1 MHRLPEHRRGRAERG
16 RRGVGERTDG
26 HHRDPHHHRVVGTS
40 VPRKEDHKLVTGH
53 GQFID
58 NINLPGQLWLSVVRS
73 PYAHAT
79 IKRVELKAAR
89 ELEGV
94 VAAFSGAELA
104 ADWAGSLPCA
114 WPVTEEIR
122 MPSHFPL
129 AFDKARHVGDGVAVV
144 VADSREI
151 AKDAA
156 ELIEVEYEP
165 LDCGHGRRAR
175 ARCRC
180 SARARRPRDE
190 RVLRLEARRRRS
202 RPGVCRCRRDDE
214 AATIASSGLIPVA
227 MEPRGALAHEM
238 PGTDE
243 LTLWTSTQI
252 PHIARLTLSGV
263 IGVPEARLRVIAP
276 DVGGGFGSKL
286 DVYAEEALCLALARR
301 LKKPVKWIEERSEG
315 FNATIHGRDVLQE
328 IELAATAEGKI
339 TAVRVRLVSAMGAY
353 LQLVTPGIPLLGAWV
368 YGGCYDIGAYS
379 LECTG
384 VFTHTTPT
392 DAYRGAGRPEA
403 TYAIERA
410 VDALAIELEMD
421 PVELRRLNFITEFP
435 ATIASGLTI
444 DSGDYNASLDRALE
458 HLDLDA
464 VRAEQAERRARG
476 DTKELGIGLS
486 TYVEMCGLAP
496 SGILGA
502 IRYVAGGWDAA
513 TIRCLPSG
521 TVQVLT
527 GTSPHGQGHE
537 TAWSQIAADELGYG
551 VDEIEVLHG
560 DTTVSPLGMDTY
572 GSRSLTVGGI
582 ALHQAAQKI
591 VAKARTLAAHQL
603 EVPEDDLDYE
613 DGTFSAGDKSVTM
626 KELAFSAWHAHDI
639 PPGFEPGLE
648 ATAVY
653 DPPNFSWPGGAHAAV
668 VEVDTETGDVQ
679 LLRYIAVDDVG
690 KVVNPMIVDGQI
702 HGGIT
707 QGISQA
713 LFEEA
718 IYDED
723 GGLLTSSLTNYLV
736 PSAVE
741 MPSFELDRTETPSP
755 TNPLGVKGVG
765 ETGAIASPA
774 AVMNAVANALA
785 PYGVTDID
793 MPATPER
800 VWRALEEARR

>member
-1 MHRLPEHRRGRAERG
+1 MATTET
-16 RRGVGERTDG
+16 RTTA
-26 HHRDPHHHRVVGTS
+26 RVVGTP
-40 VPRKEDHKLVTGH
+40 VPRKEDRKLVTGH
-53 GQFID
+53 GQFMD

-79 IKRVELKAAR
+79 IKRVGLEGAR

-144 VADSREI
+144 VAESREI

-156 ELIEVEYEP
+156 ELVEVEYEP
-165 LDCGHGRRAR
+165 LAAVTDVGRALEPDAPIVHDDFETNECYVWKLDAGEIEQAFADAEVTVKRSYR
-175 ARCRC
+175 QQ
-180 SARARRPRDE
+180 
-190 RVLRLEARRRRS
+190 RLVPA
-202 RPGVCRCRRDDE
+202 
-214 AATIASSGLIPVA
+214 A
-227 MEPRGALAHEM
+227 MEPRGALAQEL
-238 PGTDE
+238 PGTGE
-243 LTLWTSTQI
+243 LTLWSSTQI
-252 PHIARLTLSGV
+252 PHILRLTLAGV
-263 IGVPEARLRVIAP
+263 VGVPEARLRVIAP
-276 DVGGGFGSKL
+276 DVGGAFGSKL

-301 LKKPVKWIEERSEG
+301 LKRPVKWIEERSEA

-368 YGGCYDIGAYS
+368 YAGCYDIPAYS
-379 LECTG
+379 FECTG

-403 TYAIERA
+403 TYAIERV
-410 VDALAIELEMD
+410 VDALATELGMD
-421 PVELRRLNFITEFP
+421 PVELRRRNFITEFP

-444 DSGDYNASLDRALE
+444 DSGDFNASLDRALE

-464 VRAEQAERRARG
+464 LRAEQAERRARG

-513 TIRCLPSG
+513 TVRCLPSG

-537 TAWSQIAADELGYG
+537 TSWSQIAADELGYE

-572 GSRSLTVGGI
+572 GSRSLAVGGI

-603 EVPEDDLDYE
+603 QVPEDELDYE
-613 DGTFSAGDKSVTM
+613 AGTFTAGDSSVTM
-626 KELAFSAWHAHDI
+626 KELAFAAWSAHDI

-668 VEVDTETGDVQ
+668 VEIDTETGDVQ
-679 LLRYIAVDDVG
+679 LIRYVAVDDVG

-702 HGGIT
+702 HGGIA
-707 QGISQA
+707 QGVAQA

-718 IYDED
+718 VYDED
-723 GGLLTSSLTNYLV
+723 GTLLTSSFTNYLV
-736 PSAVE
+736 PSAAE
-741 MPSFELDRTETPSP
+741 LPSFELDRTETPSP

-774 AVMNAVANALA
+774 AVMNAVADALA

>member
-1 MHRLPEHRRGRAERG
+1 MATTETRSTSRF
-16 RRGVGERTDG
+16 
-26 HHRDPHHHRVVGTS
+26 VGTS
-40 VPRKEDHKLVTGH
+40 VPRKEDRKLVTGH

-58 NINLPGQLWLSVVRS
+58 NINISGQLWLSVVRS

-79 IKRVELKAAR
+79 IKRVELTAAR

-156 ELIEVEYEP
+156 ELVEVEYEP
-165 LDCGHGRRAR
+165 LDAVTDVGRALDPD
-175 ARCRC
+175 A
-180 SARARRPRDE
+180 PI
-190 RVLRLEARRRRS
+190 VH
-202 RPGVCRCRRDDE
+202 DDFGTNE
-214 AATIASSGLIPVA
+214 CYVWKLDAGEVEQAFADAEVTVKRNYRQQRLIPVA

-252 PHIARLTLSGV
+252 PHIARLTLAGV
-263 IGVPEARLRVIAP
+263 IGIPEARLRVIAP

-301 LKKPVKWIEERSEG
+301 LKKPVKWIEERSEA

-368 YGGCYDIGAYS
+368 YGGCYDIPAYS

-410 VDALAIELEMD
+410 VDALAIELELD
-421 PVELRRLNFITEFP
+421 PVELRRRNFITEFP

-458 HLDLDA
+458 RLDLDA
-464 VRAEQAERRARG
+464 VRAEQAERRERG

-537 TAWSQIAADELGYG
+537 TAWSQIAADELGYD

-582 ALHQAAQKI
+582 ALHNAAQKI
-591 VAKARTLAAHQL
+591 VAKARMLAAHQL
-603 EVPEDDLDYE
+603 QVPEDELDYE
-613 DGTFSAGDKSVTM
+613 DGTFSAGDKSVSM
-626 KELAFSAWHAHDI
+626 KELAFAAWSAHDI

-653 DPPNFSWPGGAHAAV
+653 DPPNFSWPAGTHVAV

-690 KVVNPMIVDGQI
+690 KVVNPAIVDGQI

-707 QGISQA
+707 QGVAQA

-723 GGLLTSSLTNYLV
+723 GTLLTSSLTNYLV

-741 MPSFELDRTETPSP
+741 LPSFELDRTETPSP

-765 ETGAIASPA
+765 ETGTIASPA

>member
-1 MHRLPEHRRGRAERG
+1 MATTET
-16 RRGVGERTDG
+16 RTTT
-26 HHRDPHHHRVVGTS
+26 RVVGTS

-79 IKRVELKAAR
+79 IKGVELTAAR

-129 AFDKARHVGDGVAVV
+129 AFDKARHVGDGVAIV

-165 LDCGHGRRAR
+165 LATVTDVGRALDPD
-175 ARCRC
+175 A
-180 SARARRPRDE
+180 PL
-190 RVLRLEARRRRS
+190 VH
-202 RPGVCRCRRDDE
+202 DDLGTNE
-214 AATIASSGLIPVA
+214 CYVWKLDAGEVEQAFADAEVTVKRNYRQQRLIPVA

-263 IGVPEARLRVIAP
+263 IGIPEARLRVIAP

-301 LKKPVKWIEERSEG
+301 LKKPVKWIEERSEA

-368 YGGCYDIGAYS
+368 YGGCYDIPSYS
-379 LECTG
+379 FECTG

-410 VDALAIELEMD
+410 VDALAVELELD
-421 PVELRRLNFITEFP
+421 PVELRRRNFITEFP

-464 VRAEQAERRARG
+464 VRAEQAERRERG
-476 DTKELGIGLS
+476 DAKELGIGLS

-537 TAWSQIAADELGYG
+537 TAWSQIAADELGYD

-582 ALHQAAQKI
+582 ALHNAAQKI
-591 VAKARTLAAHQL
+591 VAKARMLAAHQL
-603 EVPEDDLDYE
+603 QVPEDELDYE
-613 DGTFSAGDKSVTM
+613 DGAFMAGDKSVTM
-626 KELAFSAWHAHDI
+626 KELAFAAWSAHDI

-653 DPPNFSWPGGAHAAV
+653 DPPNFSWPAGTHVAL

-690 KVVNPMIVDGQI
+690 KVVNPAIVDGQI

-707 QGISQA
+707 QGVAQA

-723 GGLLTSSLTNYLV
+723 GTLLTSSLTNYLV

-741 MPSFELDRTETPSP
+741 LPSFELDRTETPSP

-765 ETGAIASPA
+765 ETGTIASPA

>member
-1 MHRLPEHRRGRAERG
+1 MATTET
-16 RRGVGERTDG
+16 RTTT
-26 HHRDPHHHRVVGTS
+26 RVVGTS

-58 NINLPGQLWLSVVRS
+58 NINLSGQLWLSVVRS

-156 ELIEVEYEP
+156 ELVEVEYEP
-165 LDCGHGRRAR
+165 LDAVTDVGRALD
-175 ARCRC
+175 AD
-180 SARARRPRDE
+180 APLVHDD
-190 RVLRLEARRRRS
+190 LETNECYVWKLDAGEVDQAFADADVTVKRNYRQQR
-202 RPGVCRCRRDDE
+202 
-214 AATIASSGLIPVA
+214 LIPVA

-301 LKKPVKWIEERSEG
+301 LKKPIKWIEERSEG
-315 FNATIHGRDVLQE
+315 FTATIHGRDVLQE

-513 TIRCLPSG
+513 TVRCLPSG

-603 EVPEDDLDYE
+603 GVPEDDLDYE

-639 PPGFEPGLE
+639 PAGLRAGARGDGRLRPAE
-648 ATAVY
+648 LQLAGRSACG
-653 DPPNFSWPGGAHAAV
+653 PGGGRHRDRRRAAASLHRGRRCRQGRQPDDRRRPDPRRHHA
-668 VEVDTETGDVQ
+668 GD
-679 LLRYIAVDDVG
+679 LAGPLR
-690 KVVNPMIVDGQI
+690 
-702 HGGIT
+702 GGD
-707 QGISQA
+707 
-713 LFEEA
+713 L
-718 IYDED
+718 
-723 GGLLTSSLTNYLV
+723 
-736 PSAVE
+736 
-741 MPSFELDRTETPSP
+741 
-755 TNPLGVKGVG
+755 
-765 ETGAIASPA
+765 
-774 AVMNAVANALA
+774 
-785 PYGVTDID
+785 
-793 MPATPER
+793 
-800 VWRALEEARR
+800 

>member
-1 MHRLPEHRRGRAERG
+1 MATAETLTTGRA
-16 RRGVGERTDG
+16 
-26 HHRDPHHHRVVGTS
+26 VGTS
-40 VPRKEDHKLVTGH
+40 VPRKEDRKLVTGN
-53 GQFID
+53 GQFLD
-58 NINLPGQLWLSVVRS
+58 NIDLPGQLWLAVVRS
-73 PYAHAT
+73 PYAHAGIT
-79 IKRVELKAAR
+79 KVDLAEAR
-89 ELEGV
+89 KLDGV

-144 VADSREI
+144 VAETRAL

-156 ELIEVEYEP
+156 ELVQVEYEP
-165 LDCGHGRRAR
+165 LPAVADVAKALDPGAPLVHDDFGTNECY
-175 ARCRC
+175 
-180 SARARRPRDE
+180 
-190 RVLRLEARRRRS
+190 VWKLEAGEVERAFAEAPVTISRRYRQQR
-202 RPGVCRCRRDDE
+202 
-214 AATIASSGLIPVA
+214 LIPVA
-227 MEPRGALAHEM
+227 MEPRGALAQET
-238 PGTDE
+238 PGTGE
-243 LTLWTSTQI
+243 LTLWSSTQI
-252 PHIARLTLSGV
+252 PHILRLTLAGV
-263 IGVPEARLRVIAP
+263 VGIPEARLRVIAP

-301 LKKPVKWIEERSEG
+301 LKRPVKWIEERSEG
-315 FNATIHGRDVLQE
+315 FTATIHGRDVLQE
-328 IELAATAEGKI
+328 IELAATSEGTI
-339 TAVRVRLVSAMGAY
+339 TGVRVRLVSAMGAY

-368 YGGCYDIGAYS
+368 YGGCYAIPAYS
-379 LECTG
+379 FECTG

-410 VDALAIELEMD
+410 VDALAVELGID
-421 PVELRRLNFITEFP
+421 PVELRRRNFITEFP
-435 ATIASGLTI
+435 ATIASGLVI
-444 DSGDYNASLDRALE
+444 DSGDFHASLDRALE
-458 HLDLDA
+458 QLDLEA
-464 VRAEQAERRARG
+464 TRAEQAERRARG
-476 DTKELGIGLS
+476 DTKQLGIGLS

-502 IRYVAGGWDAA
+502 IRYVAGGWDSA
-513 TIRCLPSG
+513 TVRCLPSG

-537 TAWSQIAADELGYG
+537 TAWSQIAADELGYE

-572 GSRSLTVGGI
+572 GSRSLAVGGI

-591 VAKARTLAAHQL
+591 VAKARALAAHKL
-603 EVPEDDLDYE
+603 GVEADELDYE
-613 DGTFSAGDKSVTM
+613 AGTFSSDGKSVTV
-626 KELAFSAWHAHDI
+626 KELAFAAWAAHDL
-639 PPGFEPGLE
+639 PEGMEPGLE

-679 LLRYIAVDDVG
+679 LVRYVAVDDVG

-702 HGGIT
+702 HGGIA
-707 QGISQA
+707 QGVAQA

-718 IYDED
+718 VYDDD
-723 GGLLTSSLTNYLV
+723 GQLLTSSLTSYLV
-736 PSAVE
+736 PSAAE
-741 MPSFELDRTETPSP
+741 LPSFELDRTETPSP

-774 AVMNAVANALA
+774 AVMNAVADALA
-785 PYGVTDID
+785 PFGVTDID
-793 MPATPER
+793 MPASPER

>member
-1 MHRLPEHRRGRAERG
+1 MATTET
-16 RRGVGERTDG
+16 RTTS
-26 HHRDPHHHRVVGTS
+26 RSVGTS
-40 VPRKEDHKLVTGH
+40 VPRKEDRKLVTGH

-79 IKRVELKAAR
+79 IKRVDVTAAR

-165 LDCGHGRRAR
+165 LDAVTDVGRALDPD
-175 ARCRC
+175 A
-180 SARARRPRDE
+180 PI
-190 RVLRLEARRRRS
+190 VH
-202 RPGVCRCRRDDE
+202 DDLGTNE
-214 AATIASSGLIPVA
+214 CYVWKLDAGEVEQAFADAEVTVKRNYRQQRLIPVA
-227 MEPRGALAHEM
+227 MEPRGALAQEL
-238 PGTDE
+238 PGTDD
-243 LTLWTSTQI
+243 LTLWSSTQI
-252 PHIARLTLSGV
+252 PHILRLTLAGV
-263 IGVPEARLRVIAP
+263 VGVPEARLRVIAP

-301 LKKPVKWIEERSEG
+301 LKKPIKWIEERSEG

-368 YGGCYDIGAYS
+368 YGGCYDIPSYS
-379 LECTG
+379 FECTG

-410 VDALAIELEMD
+410 VDALAIELELD
-421 PVELRRLNFITEFP
+421 PVELRRRNFITEFP

-458 HLDLDA
+458 RLDLEA
-464 VRAEQAERRARG
+464 VRAEQAERRERG

-537 TAWSQIAADELGYG
+537 TAWSQIAADELGYD

-582 ALHQAAQKI
+582 ALHNAAQKI
-591 VAKARTLAAHQL
+591 VAKARMLAAHQL
-603 EVPEDDLDYE
+603 QVPEDELDYE
-613 DGTFSAGDKSVTM
+613 DGTFTAGDKSVTM
-626 KELAFSAWHAHDI
+626 KELAFAAWSAHDI

-653 DPPNFSWPGGAHAAV
+653 DPPNFSWPAGTHVAL

-690 KVVNPMIVDGQI
+690 KVVNPAIVDGQI

-707 QGISQA
+707 QGVAQA

-723 GGLLTSSLTNYLV
+723 GALLTSSLTNYLV

-741 MPSFELDRTETPSP
+741 LPSFELDRTETPSP

-765 ETGAIASPA
+765 ETGTIASPA

>member
-1 MHRLPEHRRGRAERG
+1 MATET
-16 RRGVGERTDG
+16 RTTS
-26 HHRDPHHHRVVGTS
+26 RVVGTS
-40 VPRKEDHKLVTGH
+40 VPRKEDQKLITGH

-156 ELIEVEYEP
+156 ELVEVEYEP
-165 LDCGHGRRAR
+165 LDSVTDVGLALDADAPLVHDDLETNECY
-175 ARCRC
+175 
-180 SARARRPRDE
+180 
-190 RVLRLEARRRRS
+190 VWRLDAGEVEQAFA
-202 RPGVCRCRRDDE
+202 D
-214 AATIASSGLIPVA
+214 AAVTIKRNYRQQRLIPVA

-243 LTLWTSTQI
+243 LTLWSSTQI
-252 PHIARLTLSGV
+252 PHIVRLTLAGV
-263 IGVPEARLRVIAP
+263 IGVSEARLRVIAP

-315 FNATIHGRDVLQE
+315 FNSTIHGRDVLQQ

-368 YGGCYDIGAYS
+368 YGGCYDIAAYS

-410 VDALAIELEMD
+410 VDALATELEMD

-435 ATIASGLTI
+435 ATIASGLTV

-458 HLDLDA
+458 QLDLESA
-464 VRAEQAERRARG
+464 RAEQAERRARG

-551 VDEIEVLHG
+551 VEEIEVLHG

-582 ALHQAAQKI
+582 ALHNAAQKI
-591 VAKARTLAAHQL
+591 AAKARTLAAHQL
-603 EVPEDDLDYE
+603 GVDESELAYE
-613 DGTFSAGDKSVTM
+613 GGTFSTADAAVTM
-626 KELAFSAWHAHDI
+626 KELAFAAWSAHDL

-668 VEVDTETGDVQ
+668 VEIDTETGDVQ
-679 LLRYIAVDDVG
+679 LLRYVAVDDVG

-707 QGISQA
+707 QGVAQA

-718 IYDED
+718 VYDED
-723 GGLLTSSLTNYLV
+723 GALLTSSLTNYLV
-736 PSAVE
+736 PSAAE
-741 MPSFELDRTETPSP
+741 LPNYELDRTETPSP

-774 AVMNAVANALA
+774 AVMNAVIDGLA
-785 PYGVTDID
+785 PFGVTDID

-800 VWRALEEARR
+800 VWRAIQEARS